1 MADPLTR
8 HIHAFQLSLEG
19 LIKLLGGTPEERERA
34 LEILLGITHSTE
46 YELLAHQ
53 IDTATN
59 LVTQVH
65 DTFKSMQKTAA
76 HINQENRR
84 TTKMTVGARELA
96 GAGR

>member
-1 MADPLTR
+1 MADPLSR

-34 LEILLGITHSTE
+34 LEILLGITHRTE

-53 IDTATN
+53 IETATN

-65 DTFKSMQKTAA
+65 ETVKTMQKTAA
-76 HINQENRR
+76 HIKQETRR
-84 TTKMTVGARELA
+84 TTNVAVGARELA